1 MILLLGCAE
10 KEPTEPA
17 PFAYPAPD
25 AFTLSGPGGPT
36 RSFSA
41 EELDVSCAAL
51 TGGPEDVEHHNLVG
65 MYDGW
70 LVVPWAPEDGGG
82 GVTLYDFSDPCAPEK
97 VGETYAPL
105 MRETHTLGIARVDDR
120 VILAVDAHTDES
132 HGGIGFWDLTDPT
145 APEWIAYLEIPDYAY
160 PDAYFRVALST
171 FWLGDR
177 LFVSAGFNGVLTV
190 DVTDPTAPV
199 LLESH
204 VETAFLAGRFD
215 VVGNLGLGTS
225 AGLTRTL
232 LWDIGEPDDW
242 ELLADWEPTDSTG
255 TPSAYY
261 FSSWAGKYGFFARKG
276 NGGGPIVYDLSDP
289 TAPTFVSDAFS
300 AEGDGGYVF
309 RHHDR
314 LFQGESN
321 FGSRYDF
328 TDPTAPFEEAR
339 IDMSGDF
346 DTLTPIGNVAVASVD
361 EGADPGMATLVF
373 PWDTEPDTLGPT
385 AELTSPA
392 DGEVWAPVTSNIGLA
407 FDEQLEPVS
416 VHAGSF
422 RVWRA
427 DGAEVPGRFYAQ
439 EAIAD
444 FVPDAPLDADTTYV
458 VEIPAGGITDTSGNP
473 TESTL
478 RFRFSTGPEVAEVAW

>member
-171 FWLGDR
+171 FWLGDQIGR
-177 LFVSAGFNGVLTV
+177 A
-190 DVTDPTAPV
+190 
-199 LLESH
+199 H
-204 VETAFLAGRFD
+204 V
-215 VVGNLGLGTS
+215 
-225 AGLTRTL
+225 
-232 LWDIGEPDDW
+232 
-242 ELLADWEPTDSTG
+242 
-255 TPSAYY
+255 
-261 FSSWAGKYGFFARKG
+261 
-276 NGGGPIVYDLSDP
+276 
-289 TAPTFVSDAFS
+289 
-300 AEGDGGYVF
+300 
-309 RHHDR
+309 
-314 LFQGESN
+314 
-321 FGSRYDF
+321 
-328 TDPTAPFEEAR
+328 
-339 IDMSGDF
+339 
-346 DTLTPIGNVAVASVD
+346 
-361 EGADPGMATLVF
+361 
-373 PWDTEPDTLGPT
+373 
-385 AELTSPA
+385 
-392 DGEVWAPVTSNIGLA
+392 
-407 FDEQLEPVS
+407 
-416 VHAGSF
+416 
-422 RVWRA
+422 
-427 DGAEVPGRFYAQ
+427 
-439 EAIAD
+439 
-444 FVPDAPLDADTTYV
+444 
-458 VEIPAGGITDTSGNP
+458 
-473 TESTL
+473 
-478 RFRFSTGPEVAEVAW
+478 